1 MCAITKKVR
10 RYEVGRDDQG
20 LNISTFAYG
29 VGTIHVCS
37 MQYTKVDLA
46 SLACVD
52 MVSGTWIPKGRA
64 WVTWMM

>member
-10 RYEVGRDDQG
+10 HYEVGRDDRG
-20 LNISTFAYG
+20 LNISTFTYG
-29 VGTIHVCS
+29 VGSIHVRS

-52 MVSGTWIPKGRA
+52 MVSGTRRPKGRA

>member
-10 RYEVGRDDQG
+10 HYEVGHDDRG
-20 LNISTFAYG
+20 LNISTFTYG
-29 VGTIHVCS
+29 VGSIHVRS

-52 MVSGTWIPKGRA
+52 MVSGT
-64 WVTWMM
+64 